1 MTDDRLRGLVRAIQA
16 YNTEIGD
23 AIDGRRG
30 VYEQAKAMGYDTKT
44 IRNLVRRMRMN
55 AADRDAA
62 DDLLA
67 QYEADMGVAGVAT
80 AHADAT
86 PPPKREKFTAP
97 QGASSE
103 QQLRAIISRVL
114 ELRGDRGE
122 VTATIRLELKK
133 AKLAGFDPRKIQEA
147 CLWLEK
153 CDKHGREMMLASEEL
168 FQIYRDIGDG
178 PQPAPKIEGDSKLVA
193 MFAGP
198 TSTEGERKPASQKL
212 RQVSDALAAAQISR
226 MMRGN

>member
-1 MTDDRLRGLVRAIQA
+1 MSDDRLRNLVRAIQA
-16 YNTEIGD
+16 YNIEIGD

-55 AADRDAA
+55 GADRDAA
-62 DDLLA
+62 DELLA
-67 QYEADMGVAGVAT
+67 QYEADMGIAGSAP
-80 AHADAT
+80 AHADAG
-86 PPPKREKFTAP
+86 PPAKREKFVAP
-97 QGASSE
+97 KGASSE

-114 ELRGDRGE
+114 ELRCDRGE
-122 VTATIRLELKK
+122 VNDTIKLELKK
-133 AKLAGFDPRKIQEA
+133 AKAAGFDPRKIQEA

-153 CDKHGREMMLASEEL
+153 CDRHGRDMMLASEEL

-178 PQPAPKIEGDSKLVA
+178 PQPAPKVDGDSKLVA

-198 TSTEGERKPASQKL
+198 SSAEGEKKPASQKL
-212 RQVSDALAAAQISR
+212 RQVNDALAAAQISR